1 MVRQTRGLGDG
12 NSLGS
17 GMSDNASL
25 CCGHLG
31 RHLVRPQGFAVTGL
45 TIDDAA
51 PTELTRDSPHDQNG
65 PELAS
70 APMPDE
76 ELAAR
81 YRAGAS
87 LNDLA
92 ARYKSYPH
100 KVRRIVAAA
109 GVEIRPPGPTAAR
122 PDQDGRGRG
131 VLAVRWS
138 VEDLVERYR
147 AGASLDDLAIQC
159 KCASRKV
166 RRILIAAG
174 VMIRYRSG
182 KATGNKA
189 THGTSQV
196 PPAPG
201 WPLCDDQSGRPTNLR
216 SGPDMGKPLLAEEL
230 AEQYRAGASLEYL
243 AILCRCAPAKVR
255 SLLVKAGVKIRPPGC
270 RPTRPD
276 QQRRGDERAGL
287 LMPAEELVERYRAG
301 ATLIE
306 LAALCACSSITLR
319 HILVAAG
326 TEMRPRGRP
335 TVGPKG
341 HSRGEARS

>member
-1 MVRQTRGLGDG
+1 VRGLT
-12 NSLGS
+12 S
-17 GMSDNASL
+17 
-25 CCGHLG
+25 
-31 RHLVRPQGFAVTGL
+31 
-45 TIDDAA
+45 DDAA
-51 PTELTRDSPHDQNG
+51 PAELIGDSPNHRNG
-65 PELAS
+65 PELVS

-87 LNDLA
+87 LDELA
-92 ARYKSYPH
+92 ARYRSYPH
-100 KVRRIVAAA
+100 KVRRILVAA
-109 GVEIRPPGPTAAR
+109 GVKIRPPGPTAAR

-159 KCASRKV
+159 ECASRKV

-174 VMIRYRSG
+174 VEIRHRSG

-189 THGTSQV
+189 THDTSQA
-196 PPAPG
+196 PPAHG
-201 WPLCDDQSGRPTNLR
+201 WPLCSDQGGRPTNLR
-216 SGPDMGKPLLAEEL
+216 SGPGMGKPLLAEEL
-230 AEQYRAGASLEYL
+230 AEQYQAGASLEYL

-255 SLLVKAGVKIRPPGC
+255 CLLVKAGVKIRPPGC
-270 RPTRPD
+270 RPTRPG
-276 QQRRGDERAGL
+276 QQRHGGGKRAGVL
-287 LMPAEELVERYRAG
+287 VPAGELAERYRAG

-341 HSRGEARS
+341 HSQGEA